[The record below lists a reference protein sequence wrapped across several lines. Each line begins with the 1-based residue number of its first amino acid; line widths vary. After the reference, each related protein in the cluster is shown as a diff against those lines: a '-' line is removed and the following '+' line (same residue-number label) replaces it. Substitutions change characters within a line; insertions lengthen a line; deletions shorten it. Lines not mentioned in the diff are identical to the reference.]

1 MKRKN
6 IPALIASFALVLL
19 IAAAAVPL
27 LGAAVGSVTGTI
39 YSCADDVTVTNVS
52 VEPGNGQNEVSWLTA
67 GDCDYYRVYRRTGKD
82 TNTSAPELTRYV
94 LLGSVTTAPD
104 RYSGDY
110 QFTNPVFVDHYAKN
124 GTTYSYIVLADAGW
138 DIYDGTPSK
147 SVCATPR
154 SGKRAKPAAPYDIDG
169 YSNDGEAGI
178 EWSWDAKGGQ
188 EDPDTGENDHSSGEG
203 YIDHFNVY
211 RNGRLL
217 KQVKQNGVKPRD
229 VYGTTYYEWE
239 TEVSFGRDDADY
251 TFWVTAVDTEGNE
264 SVPGEMYVLSSMP
277 ERDLCIESHAVTCYD
292 EDIWDDSYDN
302 VIGNCR
308 GLAVHFDTIGIERIE
323 LWRKP
328 VGTSDSRYSKVTLTE
343 GPDGADVDTGVEGD
357 KVYTYKAI
365 GHGYDGRVTEPYCF
379 SAAADFGDDSYYSV
393 PGGRPF
399 GMRLRSYDGE
409 SATVDIDHYG
419 TGTYKLY
426 RDGRVINTWSN
437 SSGNITYTDSP
448 GADGEYKYYFTW
460 TSKQYPSLTVTSRT
474 VVFCKDTSDVDED
487 ELEKAPGAPRLV
499 GRVREGG
506 DGQTVTMNWSPS
518 KSGGKPDGYIIY
530 RTDGGVPNTHM
541 WKNTWSHP
549 LRNEEAN
556 GRYISRPADATQFD
570 MRIAW
575 KESDY
580 AHVTVD
586 DYKSPHKLW
595 VVAYNDLGMSE
606 PSNVLV
612 YESTDGNPPIN
623 VDTDKPGAPENVG
636 ARCEWKDEKGELGWL
651 DGRLH
656 INWAAPSTGGT
667 VNYYKY
673 SITGSDGKVT
683 SGTVKPGDYSPNA
696 LEYSIGGNEIESG
709 VEYTIVIS
717 AVNDKGEVAAAP
729 VKITAENSFA
739 FKAEAASSTSASL
752 SWSALKEPADVSEF
766 CIWRRANKSKWEI
779 IKTVTGDSEKRYTDT
794 GLEMGTTYEY
804 YMTATDVN
812 GATHKSVTRE
822 VTTTSRTDANNAP
835 TNFSAREVDGDV
847 ILNWTPPEGGLPSY
861 YVLEYQTMDKN
872 PDNDNDWSSVELT
885 GLVYGNTNLYRTEAF
900 GNSTGAVIMSW
911 EYEDEDSTRYD
922 AFKSLRG
929 TQLRLRV
936 RANGYRTGYSPA
948 SDIVNFTWPAKSS
961 ISHASAP
968 PKPIK
973 PTVIE
978 GDNKVTLKWNKRTKL
993 DAGES
998 EATFYQLLRIWENKC
1013 VVFTIP
1019 AVPGKTSYE
1028 FVDADTDVEN
1038 GRQYTYELRPC
1049 SSYHNRDAYFNHYWY
1064 DPWCYMNQV
1073 TATPNGPTVD
1083 QKVADNINT
1092 LFSELAA
1099 NKPSPLT
1106 DTYCRQVL
1114 ELKDNYEGLTSYQK
1128 KLIGSEKCAQIEALI
1143 NEVTAFLNLEEY
1155 GGDAEVENVK
1165 TEIAAIDPSAD
1176 VTETYETQ
1184 VSTARTH
1191 YDALPDGAKSLVNN
1205 YNILTEAE
1213 SHIKQV
1219 KREAAD
1225 QAKANALSIRLN
1237 AIDVEAIRKLSSE
1250 TLTDE
1255 LELEIANLRWE
1266 YNNLTKAQKEK
1277 VSKEGLEKLEA
1288 AEAAINDI
1296 LGIDHVHS
1304 LKEVAA
1310 KEATCSDKGN
1320 TRYYK
1325 CSRCGK
1331 YYLDAAGASEI
1342 ADKTAVEITA
1352 DPAKH
1357 VWNEWSVKN
1366 AATCTKGGMEE
1377 HSCKLC
1383 GAKEERSFE
1392 ARDHKW
1398 DAGTIAEGSPAVD
1411 EDGKTYYPVTFHC
1424 MNCSE
1429 TRTGKIYPGGEG
1441 SCPAGDHVWDKGTV
1455 TKEATC
1461 SKNGELKYTCV
1472 NCTTS
1477 VKYEI
1482 QIDPLAHVWGDWA
1495 SAEGKAATCTN
1506 SGSSERTCNL
1516 CGEKET
1522 RIDPATGHEWKQAE
1536 GDEHYVA
1543 PTCDT
1548 AGQMTEVCIHCGK
1561 TSIEVIPA
1569 TGRHTFS
1576 DWVVTVGPSCTEA
1589 GVKVR
1594 ECTACHYT
1602 EFAPA
1607 DPLGHDYSVAVPGT
1621 ARAATCTSEGKNADM
1636 KCSRCDAVQRGTA
1649 IPATGHSWTEYVSQQ
1664 PTEDATGVMT
1674 RRCSR
1679 CGATSDSVIPQVV
1692 LPTDLPKVKIS
1703 KPAAAKKKLTAKWKK
1718 PTSKNLKKIQGIE
1731 IRVTGP
1737 GYDRIFTAGKKK
1749 TSKKIGGLQ
1758 SKKKYEVRVR
1768 AYKYING
1775 VKHVSAWSAA
1785 KTIKVK

>member
-1 MKRKN
+1 MRSKN
-6 IPALIASFALVLL
+6 IPALIVLVALVLL
-19 IAAAAVPL
+19 MTAAAIPL
-27 LGAAVGSVTGTI
+27 LGAAIGSATGTY
-39 YSCADDVTVTNVS
+39 YSCADDEAVTNIS
-52 VEPGNGQNEVSWLTA
+52 VEPGNGQNEVSWLKV
-67 GDCDYYRVYRRTGKD
+67 GNIEYYRVYRRVGKD
-82 TNTSAPELTRYV
+82 ASATRPELNKYV
-94 LLGSVTTAPD
+94 LIGSVTTAPD

-138 DIYDGTPSK
+138 DIYEGTPSK

-169 YSNDGEAGI
+169 YSYDGEGGI

-251 TFWVTAVDTEGNE
+251 TFWVTAVDSEGNE

-277 ERDLCIESHAVTCYD
+277 ERDLCIESHAVTCYG

-308 GLAVHFDTIGIERIE
+308 GLAVHFDTIGTERIE

-343 GPDGADVDTGVEGD
+343 GPDGTEVDTGVERD

-419 TGTYKLY
+419 TGTYRLY

-530 RTDGGVPNTHM
+530 RTDGGIPNTHM

-549 LRNEEAN
+549 LRDEEAN

-586 DYKSPHKLW
+586 DYKSPHILW

-606 PSNVLV
+606 PSNPLV
-612 YESTDGNPPIN
+612 YESTDGEPPVN
-623 VDTDKPGAPENVG
+623 EDTDKPGAPENVS

-667 VNYYKY
+667 VDYYKY
-673 SITGSDGKVT
+673 KITGSNGKVT
-683 SGTVKPGDYSPNA
+683 SGKIEPGDYSPNA

-752 SWSALKEPADVSEF
+752 SWSALKDPADVSEF
-766 CIWRRANKSKWEI
+766 CIWRRANKSKWEKI
-779 IKTVTGDSEKRYTDT
+779 ITVSGNAEKRYTDT

-804 YMTATDVN
+804 YMTAADVN
-812 GATHKSVTRE
+812 GATHRSVTRE
-822 VTTTSRTDANNAP
+822 VTTTSRTDGNNAP
-835 TNFSAREVDGDV
+835 TEFSARAVDGDV
-847 ILNWTPPEGGLPSY
+847 ILNWTPPQGGLPTY
-861 YVLEYQTMDKN
+861 YVLEYQTMDKS
-872 PDNDNDWSSVELT
+872 PTNDNDWSSIELK
-885 GLVYGNTNLYRTEAF
+885 GDVYGNTPLFRTEAF

-911 EYEDEDSTRYD
+911 EYAGTGYSRYSD
-922 AFKSLRG
+922 FRNLRG
-929 TQLRLRV
+929 KKILLRV
-936 RANGYRTGYSPA
+936 RACGYRTGYSPA
-948 SDIVNFTWPAKSS
+948 SNMIEFTWPAESS
-961 ISHASAP
+961 ISHASRP
-968 PKPIK
+968 PKPIT
-973 PTVIE
+973 PTVVE
-978 GDNKVTLKWNKRTKL
+978 GDDQITLRWNKRTNL
-993 DAGES
+993 ESGES
-998 EATFYQLLRIWENKC
+998 EATFYQLVRIWDNKS
-1013 VVFTIP
+1013 VIFTIP

-1028 FVDADTDVEN
+1028 FVDMDTDVQN

-1049 SSYHNRDAYFNHYWY
+1049 SSYHYMDSYYNEYWY
-1064 DPWCYMNQV
+1064 DPLCYMHQV

-1083 QKVADNINT
+1083 QKVANNIST
-1092 LFSELAA
+1092 MFAGLISS
-1099 NKPSPLT
+1099 KPNPLT
-1106 DTYCRQVL
+1106 NDYCRQVL
-1114 ELKDNYEGLTSYQK
+1114 ELKDNYEGLSSYQK
-1128 KLIGSEKCAQIEALI
+1128 KLIGSETCGQIEALI
-1143 NEVTAFLNLEEY
+1143 NEVTAFLSQEEY
-1155 GGDAEVENVK
+1155 GEDQEVLNVK
-1165 TEIAAIDPSAD
+1165 TEIAAIDPDAV
-1176 VTETYETQ
+1176 VTEAYETK
-1184 VSTARTH
+1184 VSTARAN
-1191 YDALPDGAKSLVNN
+1191 YDALPEAAKSLIDN
-1205 YNILTEAE
+1205 YSILTRAEA
-1213 SHIKQV
+1213 HIKQV

-1225 QAKANALSIRLN
+1225 QAKADALSTKLL
-1237 AIDVEAIRKLSSE
+1237 AINVEAIRALTSD

-1255 LELEIANLRWE
+1255 QEREIANLRWE
-1266 YNNLTKAQKEK
+1266 YDSMTKAQQAK
-1277 VSKEGLEKLEA
+1277 VSKQGLQKLEE

-1310 KEATCSDKGN
+1310 EEATCKDKGN
-1320 TRYYK
+1320 IKYYK
-1325 CSRCGK
+1325 CSKCGK
-1331 YYLDAAGASEI
+1331 YFLDAAGATEI
-1342 ADKTAVEITA
+1342 TDKTAVEIPT
-1352 DPAKH
+1352 DPTKH
-1357 VWNEWSVKN
+1357 VWSEWSVKK
-1366 AATCTKGGMEE
+1366 AATCTTGGMEE

-1398 DAGTIAEGSPAVD
+1398 DAGTIDDSSPATD
-1411 EDGKTYYPVTFHC
+1411 GEGKTYYPITFHC
-1424 MNCSE
+1424 QNCSE
-1429 TRTGKIYPGGEG
+1429 TKSGKIYPGGED
-1441 SCPAGDHVWDKGTV
+1441 SCPAGAHVWDKGTV
-1455 TKEATC
+1455 TKTATC
-1461 SKNGELKYTCV
+1461 TENGELKYTCV

-1477 VKYEI
+1477 VKYET
-1482 QIDPLAHVWGDWA
+1482 QVDPLAHVWGDWA
-1495 SAEGKAATCTN
+1495 SVEGKEATCTS
-1506 SGSSERTCNL
+1506 SGSSERTCTL
-1516 CGEKET
+1516 CHEKEI
-1522 RIDPATGHEWKQAE
+1522 RIDTALGHDWHQSQH
-1536 GDEHYVA
+1536 DEHYVA
-1543 PTCDT
+1543 PTCGT
-1548 AGQMTEVCIHCGK
+1548 AGQMTAVCSRCEA

-1569 TGRHTFS
+1569 TGRHTYGE
-1576 DWVVTVGPSCTEA
+1576 WKVTVEPTCTEA

-1594 ECTACHYT
+1594 ECSVCHNV

-1607 DPLGHDYSVAVPGT
+1607 DPKGHAWDGGRVTKQPAVGVKGVRT
-1621 ARAATCTSEGKNADM
+1621 YTCT
-1636 KCSRCDAVQRGTA
+1636 
-1649 IPATGHSWTEYVSQQ
+1649 
-1664 PTEDATGVMT
+1664 
-1674 RRCSR
+1674 R
-1679 CGATSDSVIPQVV
+1679 CGKTRTESIAALPQPYVA
-1692 LPTDLPKVKIS
+1692 PAAPAEIQDLPYVKAS
-1703 KPAAAKKKLTAKWKK
+1703 KPAKGKKAITVKWKK
-1718 PTSKNLKKIQGIE
+1718 VKKKNQKKIGGIE
-1731 IRVTGP
+1731 IQVTGP
-1737 GYDRIFTAGKKK
+1737 GVNMVVTAGKKK
-1749 TSKKIGGLQ
+1749 SSKKIKGLMPKQ
-1758 SKKKYEVRVR
+1758 KYSCRVR
-1768 AYKYING
+1768 AYNYIGG
-1775 VKHVSAWSAA
+1775 VKHVSAWSNWKTA
-1785 KTIKVK
+1785 KTK